1 MQQTI
6 VDALGWALIHSLWQ
20 CAVIAVLFAALNLAM
35 RRASSN
41 ARYMLGYVALVAMPL
56 AAVATFLSLSQHH
69 ALSDYHDRFAALPPS
84 LPVLG
89 RIATAVPSAP
99 IALSNPLPYL
109 NLVVW
114 FWVAGVI
121 AMSVWSSAGWF
132 TAQRLKRRSKLA
144 LPQIWQNRL
153 EILAGQLGIRRSIRL
168 CESALA
174 QVPAVIGW
182 IRPVILVPAGALIN
196 LSAQELEAVLAHE
209 LAHIR
214 RFDYVANLLQ
224 TAIETLMFYHP
235 AIWWIGKR
243 IRGERENCCDDLA
256 IAACG
261 DRIVYARALTALEE
275 LRCGHPQFAMA
286 ATAGPLLS
294 RVRRLLGKDDTHRRS
309 LPVWT
314 ALATVL
320 VAVLA
325 VSSGIRLRAQ
335 EDTPAPPRPAAA
347 PIAPRVPGGPRAAA
361 TPRASAPLAA
371 AVPVAQEPESPAA
384 PTAPA
389 PAAPPVAAFTP
400 FETPPSLA
408 IPATPAP
415 FAAVGHFTV
424 AALAPPQTPAPA
436 AAPSKHR
443 EGYLAGLVDAGYTQI
458 SVDDIIALRDNGV
471 EPKYI
476 GGMLRAGF
484 GTPSPKDLI
493 NLHNNGVSPDYASRA
508 VAANIPNLNV
518 ERMIALA
525 QNGVNLENVRRIH
538 AAGFGPFSIE
548 QLIDLARNGVPAELF
563 EALKESGY
571 TKVDAHQ
578 AVQAQQNGLS
588 PRSLRNLQEQGFKGL
603 TFEQVIKL
611 CRAGVI

>member
-20 CAVIAVLFAALNLAM
+20 CAVIAVLFAALNLAL
-35 RRASSN
+35 RRASAN
-41 ARYMLGYVALVAMPL
+41 ARYILGYVALAAMPL
-56 AAVATFLSLSQHH
+56 AAVATLLSLSQHH

-84 LPVLG
+84 MPVFG

-99 IALSNPLPYL
+99 IAVSNPLPYL
-109 NLVVW
+109 TIVVW
-114 FWVAGVI
+114 FWVAGVV
-121 AMSVWSSAGWF
+121 AMSVWSAAGWLS
-132 TAQRLKRRSKLA
+132 AQRLKRRSKLA

-153 EILAGQLGIRRSIRL
+153 EVLAGQLGIRRTIRL

-243 IRGERENCCDDLA
+243 IRAERENCCDDLA

-325 VSSGIRLRAQ
+325 VSTSGIRLRAQ
-335 EDTPAPPRPAAA
+335 NDPPAPPRAVVTPTAPRYSLTPRAAHAPRPSAPAAA
-347 PIAPRVPGGPRAAA
+347 A
-361 TPRASAPLAA
+361 
-371 AVPVAQEPESPAA
+371 PAA
-384 PTAPA
+384 RETEPPTPPATPA
-389 PAAPPVAAFTP
+389 PAAAPVAAFTP

-415 FAAVGHFTV
+415 FAAVGRFAV
-424 AALAPPQTPAPA
+424 AALAPPQSPTPA
-436 AAPSKHR
+436 AAPAKHR
-443 EGYLAGLVDAGYTQI
+443 DGYLAGLVDAGYTQV

-493 NLHNNGVSPDYASRA
+493 NLHNNGVSPDYARRA

-525 QNGVNLENVRRIH
+525 QNGVDLENVRRIH
-538 AAGFGPFSIE
+538 AAGFGPFGIE

-563 EALKESGY
+563 EALKDSGY

-578 AVQAQQNGLS
+578 AVQAHQNGLS
-588 PRSLRNLQEQGFKGL
+588 PRSLRSLQEQGFKGL